1 MIRRGPAHDTFNRHC
16 GTQDAC
22 GYVGRARVKTFI
34 TAKFADD
41 KYVYRHNAEYPDE
54 VELYEI
60 PLSMCAEVYDDVAYD
75 KSPFVD
81 PNNFSR
87 DSQRVKYDL
96 KDMAWSVVVLLTIA
110 AITFVILGM

>member
-1 MIRRGPAHDTFNRHC
+1 MIRLTDIAGRKTLAVTLGERT
-16 GTQDAC
+16 GQDIHYSEVC
-22 GYVGRARVKTFI
+22 
-34 TAKFADD
+34 ADD

-87 DSQRVKYDL
+87 DSQRGVRGF
-96 KDMAWSVVVLLTIA
+96 SREI
-110 AITFVILGM
+110 